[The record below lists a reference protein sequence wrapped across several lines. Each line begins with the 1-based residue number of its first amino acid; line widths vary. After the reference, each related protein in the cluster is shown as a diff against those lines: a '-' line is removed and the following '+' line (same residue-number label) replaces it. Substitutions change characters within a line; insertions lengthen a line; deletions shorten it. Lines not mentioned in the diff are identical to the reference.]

1 MAPLGPIVQRY
12 NKSMLGLHVL
22 CYVFRVPPP
31 SLHRDLA
38 IQSVSLKVVTWS
50 DFWPA
55 AGEKFGIL
63 DHPTLLKCVVFV
75 VQTVE
80 YEPKMLKNFRL
91 TAAELLL
98 LTIRL
103 LSKEVKGDTS

>member
-1 MAPLGPIVQRY
+1 M
-12 NKSMLGLHVL
+12 
-22 CYVFRVPPP
+22 
-31 SLHRDLA
+31 
-38 IQSVSLKVVTWS
+38 SLKVVTWS

-91 TAAELLL
+91 TTAEASKIVIGPRHEGLLDPPAPPPIFGWPGY
-98 LTIRL
+98 LTQIVFVNTHPRL
-103 LSKEVKGDTS
+103 V